1 MNRLS
6 LAVLVPLLLML
17 YACTDKTISSPP
29 APPANVSVTYCAG
42 LEPMW
47 VAFQDGDGA
56 WTRALP
62 TTSNGNVVF
71 QATLASP
78 RGGIATV
85 FQAGSGLTSLQVL
98 FGAPEELAI
107 AGFTNPRFCGPAVV
121 KSLRG
126 SVAGLDSA
134 EFAIIRAGFFAE
146 ALAHPAAGG
155 DFVLDVLPPGPQ
167 DILATR
173 VVRTNG
179 IDSIP
184 QMILRRGIDLPD
196 GATLP
201 VLDFAAPEAFAPAVA
216 NVSLSGTDGGG
227 AAISTRL
234 ITSSFN
240 STFGVVT
247 GQDIGTT
254 RPYFVVP
261 EARLLPGDL
270 QVLFASGHGAV
281 PNSVRS
287 AGRYFHAVQDYTIGL
302 GADVIP
308 PTFSTIATSP
318 TLRLRARF
326 VNQTEYGRET
336 SVSYQEDS
344 TRLASVSMTQGYAL
358 QVGGVYD
365 LVIPELSGVA
375 GFQRGWA
382 LSPTSSL
389 RWSAVRAGG
398 TLGLGLDAVAFDG
411 ATQRAA
417 FVSDVLTPSRG

>member
-6 LAVLVPLLLML
+6 LAVLVPLLLIL
-17 YACTDKTISSPP
+17 NACTDKTISAPP
-29 APPANVSVTYCAG
+29 PPPANVSVAYCAG

-71 QATLASP
+71 QARVAST

-85 FQAGSGLTSLQVL
+85 FQGGVGLTSLQVL
-98 FGAPEELAI
+98 FGAPEELESVGI
-107 AGFTNPRFCGPAVV
+107 TNPRFCSSAAL
-121 KSLRG
+121 KTLRG
-126 SVAGLDSA
+126 SVAGLDSN
-134 EFAIIRAGFFAE
+134 EFAIIRGGFEAE
-146 ALAHPAAGG
+146 AIAHGATGG
-155 DFVLDVLPPGPQ
+155 EFLLQVLPPGPQ

-184 QMILRRGIDLPD
+184 QMVLRRGIDLPD

-201 VLDFAAPEAFAPAVA
+201 VLDFSASEAFAPAVQ
-216 NVSLSGTDGGG
+216 NVTLSGIGNGG

-254 RPYFVVP
+254 RPYFAVP

-270 QVLFASGHGAV
+270 QVLFASGHGEV

-287 AGRYFHAVQDYTIGL
+287 AGRYFHAVQDYTLGL

-308 PTFSTIATSP
+308 PTFSTIATLP
-318 TLRLRARF
+318 TLRLRARL
-326 VNQTEYGRET
+326 VNQSEYDLRT
-336 SVSYQEDS
+336 SVTFQEDS
-344 TRLASVSMTQGYAL
+344 TRLVSVSMTQDYAL

-365 LVIPELSGVA
+365 LVIPELTDVT
-375 GFQRGWA
+375 GFQRRWA
-382 LSPTSSL
+382 LSQGSVL

-398 TLGLGLDAVAFDG
+398 TLDLGFDVVPFDG

-417 FVSDVLTPSRG
+417 FISDVLTP